1 MLTEYKERR
10 FNRVE
15 IAASLGS
22 LEKPCGVER
31 RYHFFGLFDDI
42 TSVHLLFS
50 FVNSFFNRFVMA
62 FGVPHDLCTTR
73 TYIYSQNERDRK
85 VGRVGIK
92 CIS

>member
-50 FVNSFFNRFVMA
+50 FVNSFSIVLSWR
-62 FGVPHDLCTTR
+62 LECLTTCVRHVRIFIHR
-73 TYIYSQNERDRK
+73 TSETARLEEL
-85 VGRVGIK
+85 V
-92 CIS
+92 